1 MSVHARALA
10 PYIAVSFLLLLPVLL
25 PKHVPATD
33 LPSHLYNTWLV
44 LLLREGRVSGLELA
58 PQWSNIL
65 FDWWLEGLW
74 RLAGPAA
81 AEKIAVAASV
91 LIFFW
96 GAFFLIR
103 ALSGRPAWASAPLL
117 AMLSYGWI
125 YHMGFFNYYLSCGFG
140 FWVLTCIR
148 NRPARPMLAAGAL
161 ILSVLAHALGAA
173 ITAGIAVYLLLTR
186 KSAPRLRACLTL
198 AVCALI
204 AAVAYGLRVG
214 LPSQWDGLQS
224 LHALFAT
231 PFRPFGAKYSIV
243 VVSISALWVLVLADH
258 WEGRWKELLLN
269 PAAGVAVIVACGIVL
284 LPAAVVSPGL
294 TRPLTAIDFRL
305 AVFLVVAIQALAAH
319 SRQVGLMIGA
329 HALLAVVFFVFLT
342 SDYRYLAAAQE
353 QFNRAVRQVPE
364 GGRVVAAVTGLPQW
378 MNPLNHMVSKAC
390 IGRCFSYANYEPAS
404 AHFRVRALPGSPV
417 VMDASEDVDAL
428 QAGHFIARQRD
439 LPLFGIFVDSES
451 PLRLKVRPLQAG
463 ERVPRKIVP
472 VPPDWF

>member
-1 MSVHARALA
+1 MSARTRALA

-44 LLLREGRVSGLELA
+44 LLLREGRVSGLELV

-91 LIFFW
+91 LTFFW

-103 ALSGRPAWASAPLL
+103 AFSGRPAWSSAPLL

-140 FWVLTCIR
+140 FWALSFVW
-148 NRPARPMLAAGAL
+148 NRPARPVLAAGAL
-161 ILSVLAHALGAA
+161 FLSVLAHALGAA
-173 ITAGIAVYLLLTR
+173 VTAGIAVYLVLTR
-186 KSAPRLRACLTL
+186 KSGPRLRAGLTM
-198 AVCALI
+198 AACALL
-204 AAVAYGLRVG
+204 AAVAYGLRIG
-214 LPSQWDGLQS
+214 FHSQWDGLQS
-224 LHALFAT
+224 LHAIFAT
-231 PFRPFGAKYSIV
+231 SFRPFGAKYGFLV
-243 VVSISALWVLVLADH
+243 VGITLLWAVLIADQ

-269 PAAGVAVIVACGIVL
+269 PAAGVAMIVACGLVL
-284 LPAAVVSPGL
+284 LPAAIMPPGVN
-294 TRPLTAIDFRL
+294 RPLTAIDFRL
-305 AVFLVVAIQALAAH
+305 AVFLAIAIQALAAQG
-319 SRQVGLMIGA
+319 RQAGLMA
-329 HALLAVVFFVFLT
+329 SSHALLAVAFFAFLA
-342 SDYRYLAAAQE
+342 SDYRHLAAAQE
-353 QFNRAVRQVPE
+353 QFNLAVRQAPE

-378 MNPLNHMVSKAC
+378 MNPLNHMASRAC
-390 IGRCFSYANYEPAS
+390 IGRCFSYANYVPSS
-404 AHFRVRALPGSPV
+404 AQFRLRALPGSPV

-428 QAGHFIARQRD
+428 EAGRYIVRQRD
-439 LPLFGIFVDSES
+439 LPLFGIFLDSAT
-451 PLRLKVRPLQAG
+451 PLRLKVRPLQEG
-463 ERVPRKIVP
+463 ERVPREIVP